1 MVTPPKP
8 LTGGGGRMEI
18 AYIVAMALVA
28 IIAIYVNRN
37 TKK

>member
-1 MVTPPKP
+1 ME
-8 LTGGGGRMEI
+8 GGDCMEI

-28 IIAIYVNRN
+28 VVAICVNRN